1 MLENILKKIGL
12 SEKEIKVYLASLK
25 LGPAPARKIAQVA
38 EINRGTTYDILKSLI
53 ELGLVSYLHQDKH
66 QNFIAEDPA
75 KLKDALEKKQQDL
88 EKTKIEIDQVIPQL
102 KSIYNLSGEKPVAKF
117 YEGDAG
123 VKTILQDVLATAGKS
138 QTKEY
143 YVYSSA
149 TVKKYLYQVY
159 PNFSK
164 DRVAGGVK
172 VKVISIGPGGQ
183 TVGLDER
190 KWLSQEAG
198 APTYT
203 LIYGGKIAMIA
214 VNSDNRPIGILIED
228 KNIFQTQKMIFE
240 FTWSKL

>member
-1 MLENILKKIGL
+1 
-12 SEKEIKVYLASLK
+12 
-25 LGPAPARKIAQVA
+25 
-38 EINRGTTYDILKSLI
+38 
-53 ELGLVSYLHQDKH
+53 
-66 QNFIAEDPA
+66 
-75 KLKDALEKKQQDL
+75 
-88 EKTKIEIDQVIPQL
+88 
-102 KSIYNLSGEKPVAKF
+102 
-117 YEGDAG
+117 
-123 VKTILQDVLATAGKS
+123 
-138 QTKEY
+138 Y

-164 DRVAGGVK
+164 DRVAGSIK

>member
-25 LGPAPARKIAQVA
+25 LGPAPVRKIAQVA